1 MNSLRL
7 DTCALCPRLC
17 RPACPVASGSAREA
31 AVPSVIAG
39 VLLDWQRGLGDAAL
53 AAKAATLCVDC
64 GACQA
69 HCHLDRPLPAA
80 LRFARV
86 ELVPVPPFEALRP
99 IEGRGRMV
107 AIEADERP
115 LAKALARRL
124 AEPIRRWPT
133 ADRLGVAAI
142 DYPAFENRLA
152 EVRATLADC
161 EVVVVDGA
169 VAEVLKR
176 AGVSFRWLHE
186 VVPDL
191 AAPCGSCRTA
201 GPKPAACC
209 GAAGPLAQHH
219 PEDAVRVG
227 RHWLA
232 RTEER
237 RVNDARCRNHLVA
250 IDASVRDALDLL
262 LEST

>member
-1 MNSLRL
+1 MNLRL

-31 AVPSVIAG
+31 AVPAVIAG
-39 VLLDWQRGLGDAAL
+39 VLLDWQRGTGDADQ

-80 LRFARV
+80 LRVARS
-86 ELVPVPPFEALRP
+86 ELVPMPPYEALRP
-99 IEGRGRMV
+99 IEGRGRIV

-115 LAKALARRL
+115 LAKALSRRL

-133 ADRLGVAAI
+133 SDRLGVAAI
-142 DYPAFENRLA
+142 DYAAFDNRLA
-152 EVRATLADC
+152 EVRTTLADC
-161 EVVVVDGA
+161 EVVIVDGA
-169 VAEVLKR
+169 LAEVLKR
-176 AGVSFRWLHE
+176 AGVAFRWLHE

-191 AAPCGSCRTA
+191 AASCGSCKTA

-209 GAAGPLAQHH
+209 GAAGPLALHH

-227 RHWLA
+227 KHWLA
-232 RTEER
+232 RTEQR
-237 RVNDARCRNHLVA
+237 RVNDARCRNHLVGL
-250 IDASVRDALDLL
+250 DASVRDTLDTL